1 MYLKNNRRFRSFL
14 TLTIAILIIMLHGG
28 KILANNDRIIQPYAE
43 NPQYWQYK
51 GKPVLLL
58 GASDD
63 DNLFQMDKLKE
74 QLDLLESVGG
84 NYIRCT
90 MSSRDEGNLK
100 PFVKK
105 DGLFDLSQPNPEYWN
120 SFEKLLS
127 LALERDIIVQIEI
140 WATYDFYSGSHSW
153 AENPF
158 NPRLNSSYNS
168 RKSELPESIDYP
180 AQQKKQSLF
189 PNSARA

>member
-1 MYLKNNRRFRSFL
+1 MYLKNKRLFSLFL
-14 TLTIAILIIMLHGG
+14 NLTIAILIIMLHGG

-74 QLDLLESVGG
+74 HLDLLESVGG

-105 DGLFDLSQPNPEYWN
+105 DGLFDLSEPNPEYWN

-127 LALERDIIVQIEI
+127 LALERNIIVQVEI
-140 WATYDFYSGSHSW
+140 WATYDFYNGSHSW

-168 RKSELPESIDYP
+168 RKSKLPESIDYP
-180 AQQKKQSLF
+180 AQQKNNPF
-189 PNSARA
+189 FRTVP